1 MLIRCNSC
9 KRKISADVKHCPK
22 CGGKNVSPIA
32 KFLGIVLIITML
44 MDYISKM
51 F

>member
-1 MLIRCNSC
+1 MLVRCNSC

-22 CGGKNVSPIA
+22 CGAKIVSPIA
-32 KFLGIVLIITML
+32 KILGIVLMITML
-44 MDYISKM
+44 IDYISRN

>member
-1 MLIRCNSC
+1 MLVRCNSC
-9 KRKISADVKHCPK
+9 KRKISANSKHCPK

-32 KFLGIVLIITML
+32 KFLGIVLMITML
-44 MDYISKM
+44 IDYISRN